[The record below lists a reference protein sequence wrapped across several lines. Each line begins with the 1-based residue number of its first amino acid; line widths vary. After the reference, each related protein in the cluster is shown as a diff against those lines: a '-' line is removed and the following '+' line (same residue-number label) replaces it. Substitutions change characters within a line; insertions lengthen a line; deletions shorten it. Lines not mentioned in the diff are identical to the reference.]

1 MSRIMATGTTHK
13 EVQKALE
20 VARANAHANRKGLKF
35 DGVKMYGSKE
45 KGFKGVQE
53 YSVGDRS

>member
-1 MSRIMATGTTHK
+1 MATGNTHK

-20 VARANAHANRKGLKF
+20 VARANVCANRKGLKF

-53 YSVGDRS
+53 YCVGDQS